1 MSNILNK
8 VIADLKLREEKGLK
22 EYGTTVDRLDYDL
35 KAWLTELYEELL
47 DSAVYVKA
55 AIDKMENE
63 DAVY

>member
-55 AIDKMENE
+55 AIDKMENN
-63 DAVY
+63 DAAH